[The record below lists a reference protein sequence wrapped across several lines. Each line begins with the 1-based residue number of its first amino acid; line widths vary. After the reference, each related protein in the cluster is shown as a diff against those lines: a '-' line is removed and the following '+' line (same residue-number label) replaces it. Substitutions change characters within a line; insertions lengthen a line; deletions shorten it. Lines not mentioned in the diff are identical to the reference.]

1 MWNKKFYITTAIA
14 YPNAKPHMWHALEI
28 VIADTIARMYRMT
41 WKELEFQTWTD
52 EHGTKN
58 RKTAKKEWKDI
69 KDFLDNNVWAFKE
82 MYDKLNISYD
92 TFLRTSNEK
101 DHYKWAQK
109 LWEKMSAKWDI
120 YKKSYSGLYCAG
132 CEAFKTEKDLVDGKC
147 PDHPNGE
154 IEKIDEENYFF
165 KLSKYKDDVIKLIKN
180 DEYKIVP
187 EIRKK
192 EMLSFLENAR
202 DVSFSRP
209 KTSLPWGVPVPGD
222 EEHVMYV
229 RCDALS
235 NYLTGQWFGLNENW
249 ENTWPADLHIVWKD
263 IQRFHAAF
271 WPAMLLSAD
280 IETPKELLSHGFLTL
295 NGKKMG
301 KSTGNVIDPMEPLER
316 YGRDAFVFN
325 LLYDV
330 PTDWDGDFSPER
342 LWNVY
347 NSMIIGSWGNLVNRV
362 TKLSQKYGIEK
373 WVKHTDKLNVIFPI
387 NQKKSENEYKL
398 NGWILAD
405 SMINIKNNNIG
416 SIITWYYLEPRNIQL
431 YLHDRY
437 NLVQRTNE
445 YISNEEP
452 WVKYK
457 NEETKQEAIECLEFL
472 LYVVK
477 NLAILSAPILTD
489 WFEKLKNI
497 FGSELLNGLKT
508 DENIDFELWEK
519 AFDATEF
526 DVDLNPEII
535 YPRVEE

>member
-1 MWNKKFYITTAIA
+1 MWEKKFYITTAIA
-14 YPNAKPHMWHALEI
+14 YPNGKPHMGHALEI
-28 VIADTIARMYRMT
+28 IIADAIARMYRMT
-41 WKELEFQTWTD
+41 WKEVEFQTWTD

-58 RKTAKKEWKDI
+58 RKTAQKEWKDI
-69 KDFLDNNVWAFKE
+69 KEFLDNNVWAFKE

-92 TFLRTSNEK
+92 TFLRTSDEK
-101 DHYKWAQK
+101 SHYKWAQE
-109 LWEKMSAKWDI
+109 LWKKMFAKWDI
-120 YKKSYSGLYCAG
+120 YKKSYNGLYCAG

-165 KLSKYKDDVIKLIKN
+165 KLSKYKDDVIELIKN
-180 DEYKIVP
+180 NEYKIIP

-209 KTSLPWGVPVPGD
+209 KTSLPRGVPVPGD
-222 EEHVMYV
+222 EKHVMYV

-235 NYLTGQWFGLNENW
+235 NYLTGQWFGLNDRREK
-249 ENTWPADLHIVWKD
+249 TWPADLHIVWKD

-271 WPAMLLSAD
+271 WPAMLISAD
-280 IETPKELLSHGFLTL
+280 MKLPKELLAHGFLTL

-301 KSTGNVIDPMEPLER
+301 KSTGNVIDPIEPLGK

-330 PTDWDGDFSPER
+330 PTDGDGDFSPDR
-342 LWNVY
+342 LKNLY

-362 TKLSQKYGIEK
+362 TKLSEKFQVESWKLWNNANWFEDMNLEMLKELLKKRDLKAYLEK
-373 WVKHTDKLNVIFPI
+373 WY
-387 NQKKSENEYKL
+387 S
-398 NGWILAD
+398 
-405 SMINIKNNNIG
+405 
-416 SIITWYYLEPRNIQL
+416 
-431 YLHDRY
+431 
-437 NLVQRTNE
+437 LVQKANE

-457 NEETKQEAIECLEFL
+457 NEETKKDAIECLEFL

-489 WFEKLKNI
+489 GFEKLKNI

-508 DENIDFELWEK
+508 DETVDFDLRKK
-519 AFDATEF
+519 AFDAIEF
-526 DVDLNPEII
+526 GVNLNPEII